1 MPHFDDISANYKDS
15 LRDTKD
21 IRKMDSILDYPTQ
34 GPLNGHTFNEI
45 QVYHE
50 GGRYSSQI
58 GKCIWTYDAA
68 TDTVHFLGFYEEHE
82 EARFYKLIDGTPNA
96 PKKIPF

>member
-1 MPHFDDISANYKDS
+1 MPHFDTESTNYRNS

-21 IRKMDSILDYPTQ
+21 IRKMDSILDEPEQ
-34 GPLNGHTFNEI
+34 DPLTGYKFYGI

-58 GKCIWTYDAA
+58 GKCIWTYNRT
-68 TDTVHFLGFYEEHE
+68 TDTVHFLGFYEEHQ
-82 EARFYKLIDGTPNA
+82 EARFYKLIDGTEDA
-96 PKKIPF
+96 PKKIRF